1 MINGKPTADY
11 ERILADNGMPV
22 TEEQARAEFEAIVK
36 DEGLITN
43 TSRMSPFWRLIQPI
57 TTKPVMWLKDAL
69 VNVVMKNL
77 FLADASGV
85 FVDVFCLGGKP
96 ATQGRHARS
105 RRDSFHQER
114 H

>member
-43 TSRMSPFWRLIQPI
+43 TSRMSPFWRLITAI
-57 TTKPVMWLKDAL
+57 TTKPVTRANAPASNASLSVLVWETLKHWNGSCSMTGTLFYCAL
-69 VNVVMKNL
+69 MTP
-77 FLADASGV
+77 S
-85 FVDVFCLGGKP
+85 
-96 ATQGRHARS
+96 
-105 RRDSFHQER
+105 
-114 H
+114 